1 MASRRAFRRD
11 PQYAATQRQAALHD
25 GAVRQESERTT
36 RESLRDLSGVRHVF
50 SGAVPAEPSAWAT
63 RLPCVPNRQICA
75 QTTAHLTALTAI
87 HTRRYSTMES
97 LRVALGSRYAG
108 WPAGSVTDTQVVVPA
123 V

>member
-1 MASRRAFRRD
+1 M
-11 PQYAATQRQAALHD
+11 
-25 GAVRQESERTT
+25 T

-87 HTRRYSTMES
+87 HTRRYTGDRRSPSPPGRIT
-97 LRVALGSRYAG
+97 LDIRVIIADFFVSICGDDHPYITRSAHHRYERQG
-108 WPAGSVTDTQVVVPA
+108 
-123 V
+123 